1 MLDDVKSR
9 LEGLGF
15 SVTAA
20 DEWILTFCI
29 DKVTNH
35 IKNNCN
41 INEVPQGLHE
51 VAVDLICGEYLQ
63 GKFSTGQLGDYS
75 QAVQKIKEGD
85 TDITFASG
93 MSDAELL
100 KSLINSLQG
109 REIDFVAYRCIKW

>member
-1 MLDDVKSR
+1 MLVDVKRR

-15 SVTAA
+15 PVTAA
-20 DEWILTFCI
+20 DEWILTFCV

-51 VAVDLICGEYLQ
+51 VAVDLVSGEYLQ

-75 QAVQKIKEGD
+75 QAINKIKEGD
-85 TDITFASG
+85 TDITYVSG
-93 MSDAELL
+93 MSDAELV
-100 KSLINSLQG
+100 KSLIASLQG
-109 REIDFVAYRCIKW
+109 REINFAAYRCIKW